1 MAKKDKALTRI
12 EATEDSAFSKMGK
25 IELLLDGSDGA
36 KDELF
41 RRAFNSYVKKQS
53 KQTDEV

>member
-12 EATEDSAFSKMGK
+12 EATEGSPFEKMSK

-36 KDELF
+36 KDELY
-41 RRAFNSYVKKQS
+41 RRAFNKYVKAQKAS
-53 KQTDEV
+53 AEA

>member
-12 EATEDSAFSKMGK
+12 EATEESQFAGMKK

-41 RRAFNSYVKKQS
+41 RREFNKYVKKQN
-53 KQTDEV
+53 TPDA

>member
-12 EATEDSAFSKMGK
+12 EATEGSPFEKMSK
-25 IELLLDGSDGA
+25 IELLLDGSEGA

-41 RRAFNSYVKKQS
+41 RRSFNKYVKAQKAS
-53 KQTDEV
+53 VEA

>member
-12 EATEDSAFSKMGK
+12 EATDGSPYEKMSK
-25 IELLLDGSDGA
+25 IELLLDGSEGA

-41 RRAFNSYVKKQS
+41 RRSFNKYVKQQNS
-53 KQTDEV
+53 AVEA

>member
-12 EATEDSAFSKMGK
+12 EATDESQFAKMGK

-41 RRAFNSYVKKQS
+41 RREFNKLVKKQNA
-53 KQTDEV
+53 TDES